1 MRKRCQNDNSTQSR
15 GNSLLIEEENQ
26 ISGDVNTLGN
36 ESSELL
42 HRCCRYKNDWPLK
55 CNQDSCLD
63 KEHSIPLPS
72 LITFK
77 GK

>member
-1 MRKRCQNDNSTQSR
+1 MRKRCQNDNSTQSK

-42 HRCCRYKNDWPLK
+42 HRCCRYRMIG
-55 CNQDSCLD
+55 
-63 KEHSIPLPS
+63 H
-72 LITFK
+72 
-77 GK
+77 

>member
-36 ESSELL
+36 ESSEVL
-42 HRCCRYKNDWPLK
+42 
-55 CNQDSCLD
+55 Q
-63 KEHSIPLPS
+63 I
-72 LITFK
+72 
-77 GK
+77 